1 MFDSYFSN
9 SQQSQLAFTF
19 VIIITSVL
27 LFEFYKKNNAPII
40 LLLLGFVSLKLFYIL
55 LDPFVHT
62 WDEQVHA
69 VVAKSLMTNPLKP
82 TLMPDIF
89 PYNIG
94 NWTANHIWLHKQP
107 MFLWL
112 IAVSYKIF
120 GVNLF
125 ALRLPSLVFSVFT
138 LFSIYRMGILQFN
151 KSIAF
156 YAVLIFGSLY
166 YLNELITGYF
176 PTDHNDTAF
185 LCFVTA
191 SMWGLSEHINNPE
204 SLKWKILIGVF
215 AGMAI
220 LTKYLTGLF
229 VFGPWLI
236 YLLVTIKVTNFN
248 LKYFSSLIT
257 SLSVTLSVSLP
268 WQIYILY
275 KFPNEAIYEY
285 TYNSKHF
292 TEVIE
297 GHEGDMFYY
306 IENFN
311 LTIIDNFKFIFPF
324 ALIAFWMISKNR
336 SLSIAITIGVLFVF
350 IFFTIAKTKM
360 PAFTLITYPY
370 LILGLSALVHY
381 IAEKTISFLKP
392 LYSKAV
398 LPVSFLTIS
407 VFLLQIEKTQ
417 ASHTNWK
424 FNVGDYNDRQFYLNW
439 LKTAKYIKSLKLDK
453 DYVIFNCNQM
463 THLSMMFYTDHFA
476 YWSYPTPYHMRV
488 LQQKNKK
495 AAVINDGHLP
505 SYCYDKNILIINP
518 PSN

>member
-9 SQQSQLAFTF
+9 SQQYQLAFTF

-27 LFEFYKKNNAPII
+27 LFEFYNKNNAPII

-120 GVNLF
+120 GVNVF
-125 ALRLPSLVFSVFT
+125 ALRLPSLIFSIFT
-138 LFSIYRMGILQFN
+138 LFSIYRIGILQFN

-166 YLNELITGYF
+166 YVNELITGYF

-191 SMWGLSEHINNPE
+191 SMWSLSEHINNPE

-236 YLLVTIKVTNFN
+236 YLLLTIKDTTSK

-257 SLSVTLSVSLP
+257 SLVVTLSVSLP

-275 KFPNEAIYEY
+275 KFPREAIHEY
-285 TYNSKHF
+285 VYNSKHF

-297 GHEGDMFYY
+297 GHDGNFFYY
-306 IENFN
+306 IENFD
-311 LTIIDNFKFIFPF
+311 LTIINNIKFILPLALF
-324 ALIAFWMISKNR
+324 AYWMR
-336 SLSIAITIGVLFVF
+336 SNNKKLSIAIIIGILFIF
-350 IFFTIAKTKM
+350 AFFTIAKTKM
-360 PAFTLITYPY
+360 PAFTLIAYPY
-370 LILGLSALVHY
+370 LILGLSALVHLVS
-381 IAEKTISFLKP
+381 EKAVYFLKP
-392 LYSKAV
+392 LFTKSI
-398 LPVSFLTIS
+398 LPLSFLIIS
-407 VFLLQIEKTQ
+407 VFLLRIEKTQ

-424 FNVGDYNDRQFYLNW
+424 VNISENNDRQFNLNW
-439 LKTAKYIKSLKLDK
+439 LKIANFIKSQKLDK

-463 THLSMMFYTDHFA
+463 TYLSMMFYTDHFA
-476 YWSYPTPYHMRV
+476 YWSYPTPYHLRM
-488 LQQKNKK
+488 LQKNNKK

-518 PSN
+518 PSH